1 MILDE
6 AGQSTPHCHAR
17 CEQLRVSLGER
28 TGNLLS
34 VGGFWPDCLRHSC
47 TSSSVQAPAGEVCD
61 RTGNLRQLKLPRC
74 RWSGSPWD
82 QKNSPSEEG
91 LFLWLTLAD
100 ELRTAS
106 IDFDERKLSIVKE
119 VLV

>member
-47 TSSSVQAPAGEVCD
+47 TSSS
-61 RTGNLRQLKLPRC
+61 
-74 RWSGSPWD
+74 D